1 MPSEK
6 GTWSEFA
13 EEEMFNNMPSEPKQ
27 KLLDAVIKQIRKDI
41 KGGDETAIE
50 ELISTLPHDRL
61 VGFLP
66 DEQWIEH
73 PKG

>member
-1 MPSEK
+1 MPREK
-6 GTWSEFA
+6 GTGSEFA
-13 EEEMFNNMPSEPKQ
+13 EEEMFNNKPSEPKQ

-41 KGGDETAIE
+41 KGVDETAIE

-66 DEQWIEH
+66 EEQWIEH